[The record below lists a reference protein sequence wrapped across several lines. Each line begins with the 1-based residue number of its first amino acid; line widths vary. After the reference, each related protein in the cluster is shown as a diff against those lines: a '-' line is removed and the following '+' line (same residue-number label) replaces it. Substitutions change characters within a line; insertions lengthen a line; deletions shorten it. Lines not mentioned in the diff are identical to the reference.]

1 METCLVSV
9 MERSVDLV
17 ISLSHNNKSKEKG
30 NKELEFQ
37 KKKMIVPDTSSLTW
51 TYLPAE
57 ELRSQE
63 SSYPSESEGD
73 SLYGIAHESGLT
85 KPVVNLGVII
95 P

>member
-37 KKKMIVPDTSSLTW
+37 KRKMIVPDASSLT
-51 TYLPAE
+51 LP
-57 ELRSQE
+57 
-63 SSYPSESEGD
+63 PF
-73 SLYGIAHESGLT
+73 
-85 KPVVNLGVII
+85 
-95 P
+95 